1 LTREIAIKLIYL
13 GGAKMAVS
21 IFEDKA
27 VIPDDNIVKE
37 TLAGS
42 FQLWDDLQNYVQEN
56 YPGVKGE
63 WKHYGKSSGW
73 VFKLLSKKRSLFFF
87 IPRNESFRLRFGISE
102 KVAPCIETADLPDMI
117 KEAVKIATPYT
128 EGRSIDIDFY
138 CNEAK
143 VMAYVK
149 DRQLVDVG
157 TIDGSQLG
165 LAKTLV
171 QLTNQ
176 I

>member
-1 LTREIAIKLIYL
+1 
-13 GGAKMAVS
+13 MAVS
-21 IFEDKA
+21 IFEDKS
-27 VIPDDNIVKE
+27 IMPDDSMVADV
-37 TLAGS
+37 LAES
-42 FQLWDDLQNYVQEN
+42 YPLWIGLRDFVDEN
-56 YPGVKGE
+56 YPSIKSE

-73 VFKLLSKKRSLFFF
+73 VLKLLSKKRNLLFF
-87 IPRNESFRLRFGISE
+87 IPKADSFRLRFGISE
-102 KVAPCIETADLPDMI
+102 KVAPCIETADLPDEI
-117 KEAVKIATPYT
+117 KEAVRVATPYT

-138 CNEAK
+138 CNKAN

-157 TIDGSQLG
+157 SIDGEQLE

-171 QLTNQ
+171 QITNQ